1 MAKRTQTLE
10 SDSQIEEGV
19 ALEEKTTPPRKIT
32 FDKYV
37 HLSRP
42 ELTKYRVSYL
52 SVKYRGI
59 MKTTDGWD
67 IEIRKIKQEG
77 ET

>member
-1 MAKRTQTLE
+1 MAKRTQAVE
-10 SDSQIEEGV
+10 SDSFVSTEDVVEERK
-19 ALEEKTTPPRKIT
+19 APPRKIT
-32 FDKYV
+32 FEKYV
-37 HLSRP
+37 HLSKP
-42 ELTKYRVSYL
+42 DLTKYRVSYM

-67 IEIRKIKQEG
+67 DEIRKITQEG